1 MLNFS
6 TSKKIFIATILS
18 KLLVFFFQ
26 KKKFTVSRNGI
37 KYKIYLDEGVDLGI
51 FLGVKN
57 EKKLFN
63 VKKYLNQEKKFDII
77 DIGSNIGSV
86 TLPLANTFKNSK
98 IFSIEPTIYAFEKLR
113 ENIKLNPNL
122 RKRIK
127 IFNYFISQKKKKIK
141 FVHSSWKLDFYDKKH
156 GIHRGILKETSNK
169 SISLDNL
176 FKKNKTPIKLI
187 KIDVDGYEFPEIDG
201 SRKVL
206 SDVLLPDG
214 EVDEKYTIS
223 DHLWK
228 YLQEYKEKHRKKGN
242 GFGFGLVTPGSTTR
256 TLSARYFKDGSE
268 ILLDQPGKNPR
279 RLTPRECARLM
290 GFPDKFEIV
299 VSDTQAYKQ
308 FGNAVVSSLVDEFA
322 PSICQHAGL
331 IPSMPA
337 VVT

>member
-18 KLLVFFFQ
+18 KLLVFIFQ

-86 TLPLANTFKNSK
+86 TLPLANKFKKSK

-141 FVHSSWKLDFYDKKH
+141 FVHSSWKLDFHDKKH

-187 KIDVDGYEFPEIDG
+187 KIDVDGYELE
-201 SRKVL
+201 VL
-206 SDVLLPDG
+206 KSAEKLLKK
-214 EVDEKYTIS
+214 EKPIIYFELAPYLYKEMGYTV
-223 DHLWK
+223 DHLNK
-228 YLQEYKEKHRKKGN
+228 FVQKMGYTFYDENFKPVLDIKLFSSKLTDKSMN
-242 GFGFGLVTPGSTTR
+242 
-256 TLSARYFKDGSE
+256 YFLFHNS
-268 ILLDQPGKNPR
+268 
-279 RLTPRECARLM
+279 
-290 GFPDKFEIV
+290 FV
-299 VSDTQAYKQ
+299 V
-308 FGNAVVSSLVDEFA
+308 
-322 PSICQHAGL
+322 I
-331 IPSMPA
+331 
-337 VVT
+337 